1 MKKKYLAA
9 AFVGGLTALAVE
21 TVVHVYFDIMYTGKL
36 PKSFLMRYGDKKTHS
51 TMSDLDVLEDE
62 SNEWIDSKDVE
73 EIDYKNQRGQ
83 NLKGYL
89 LPAENESKRFVVFA
103 HGYRSSHRGNPAPF
117 AQYYHEKGFNF
128 FSMDH
133 VASGSSEGE
142 YIGFDY
148 YESEDTMEWIEY
160 LISRFG
166 EDIEILLHGV
176 SMGGAT
182 VCKMSDKVP
191 AQVKLIVSDCA
202 FTSAE
207 DEFKTVAG
215 DYGLGMFAPALY
227 KTYNVM
233 NKKFNGFDLA
243 ETDVRESV
251 KNAKAP
257 MLFVHGGADGFVPTK
272 FVYELYDICSTEKD
286 LLVVEGAGHAAA
298 ISKDGEMY
306 KAKLDEFISK
316 YF

>member
-1 MKKKYLAA
+1 M
-9 AFVGGLTALAVE
+9 
-21 TVVHVYFDIMYTGKL
+21 YFDIMYTGKL
-36 PKSFLMRYGDKKTHS
+36 PKSFLMQYGDKKTHGS
-51 TMSDLDVLEDE
+51 MSGLTVLEEE

-73 EIDYKNQRGQ
+73 EIDYKNKREQT
-83 NLKGYL
+83 LKGYL
-89 LPAENESKRFVVFA
+89 LPAETETKRFVVFA

-117 AQYYHEKGFNF
+117 APYYHEKGFNF

-133 VASGSSEGE
+133 VASGSSEGA

-148 YESEDTMEWIEY
+148 YESEDTLEWIDY
-160 LISRFG
+160 LINRFG

-182 VCKMSDKVP
+182 VCKMADKVP
-191 AQVKLIVSDCA
+191 PQVKAIVSDCA

-215 DYGLGMFAPALY
+215 EYGFGKVAPALY

-233 NKKFNGFDLA
+233 NKKFSGFDLG

-251 KNAKAP
+251 SHSRVP

-272 FVYELYDICSTEKD
+272 FVYELYDICNTEKD
-286 LLVVEGAGHAAA
+286 LLIVEGAGHASA
-298 ISKDGEMY
+298 ISENGELY
-306 KAKLDEFISK
+306 KTKLNEIIK
-316 YF
+316 RYF